1 MKSFNY
7 FLSEART
14 AAGMEEEKKGLV
26 HTGKGYY
33 ANDKGE
39 IVAKAEGGK
48 RLVPITPEEKQKL
61 KQGTPLMNPPATGDQ
76 TSMAGQQM
84 QAAQPVS
91 QQQGKQAAGQPEAPP
106 APEPGQPNPEAPQRN
121 VGGPSVVITFGRF
134 NPPTIGHEKL
144 LDRVSQEAQSSGAD
158 YKIYP
163 SRSQDDKKNPLDF
176 KTKHDMMKTM
186 FPQHADMVVD
196 DESNG
201 KNIFDVLRD
210 LHAQGYDNVKV
221 VVGDDRVKEFSN
233 MTTKYN
239 GKNYNFGGLD
249 TVSAGARDP
258 DAEGVEGMSASK
270 MRKAAAENDYETFK
284 SGLPAHINKDTAK
297 ELYMTV
303 RRSMKIEESMWKIAP
318 KLYPEILREEYFQGN
333 IFNVGDIVENMN
345 TGVRGEI
352 VTRGSNYVIFI
363 DEEKRIHRS
372 WIKDLSYHPKVLEIG
387 TDDYR
392 KYVQRMTPGES
403 IKSFTKK
410 EKKDK

>member
-1 MKSFNY
+1 MKSFKH
-7 FLSEART
+7 FLTEART
-14 AAGMEEEKKGLV
+14 AAGMEAEKKGLV

-33 ANDKGE
+33 ANAKGE

-48 RLVPITPEEKQKL
+48 RLVPISPEEKAKL
-61 KQGTPLMNPPATGDQ
+61 KQGVPLNNPPAPPGDQ
-76 TSMAGQQM
+76 TAMAGQQM
-84 QAAQPVS
+84 QAPQPAS
-91 QQQGKQAAGQPEAPP
+91 QQQGQQAGEQPP
-106 APEPGQPNPEAPQRN
+106 APEPGQPNPTPPQRN
-121 VGGPSVVITFGRF
+121 VGGPSVVVTFGRF

-144 LDRVSQEAQSSGAD
+144 LNRVAQEAQASGAD

-163 SRSQDDKKNPLDF
+163 SRTQDNKKNPLDF

-186 FPQHADMVVD
+186 FPQHADMIVD
-196 DESNG
+196 DEKNG

-249 TVSAGARDP
+249 TVSAGERDP

-270 MRKAAAENDYETFK
+270 MRKAAAENDYEAFK

-297 ELYMTV
+297 ELYLTL
-303 RRSMKIEESMWKIAP
+303 RRSMKLEEEMWQIAP
-318 KLYPEILREEYFQGN
+318 KLYSEVLREEYFQGN
-333 IFNVGDIVENMN
+333 IFNVGDIVENLN
-345 TGVRGEI
+345 TGVVGEI

-372 WIKDLSYHPKVLEIG
+372 WIKDITYHPKALEIG

-392 KYVQRMTPGES
+392 KYVQRITPGEA
-403 IKSFTKK
+403 IRSFTKGK
-410 EKKDK
+410 KKDK

>member
-1 MKSFNY
+1 MKSFTH
-7 FLSEART
+7 FLTEART
-14 AAGMEEEKKGLV
+14 AAGMEAEKKGLV

-33 ANDKGE
+33 ANAKGE

-48 RLVPITPEEKQKL
+48 RLVPISPDEKEKL
-61 KQGTPLMNPPATGDQ
+61 KQGVPLTTPPAAPGDQ
-76 TSMAGQQM
+76 QAMAGQQM
-84 QAAQPVS
+84 QAPQPVS
-91 QQQGKQAAGQPEAPP
+91 QQQGQQAAEQPP
-106 APEPGQPNPEAPQRN
+106 APEPGQPNPTPPQRN
-121 VGGPSVVITFGRF
+121 VGGPSVVVTFGRF

-144 LDRVSQEAQSSGAD
+144 LNRVAQEAQSSGAD

-163 SRSQDDKKNPLDF
+163 SRSQDNKKNPLDF

-186 FPQHADMVVD
+186 FPQHADMIID

-221 VVGDDRVKEFSN
+221 VVGDDRVSEFSN

-249 TVSAGARDP
+249 TVSAGERDP

-297 ELYMTV
+297 ELYLTL
-303 RRSMKIEESMWKIAP
+303 RRSMKLEEEMWQIAP

-333 IFNVGDIVENMN
+333 IFNVGDIIENLN
-345 TGVRGEI
+345 TGVVGEI

-372 WIKDLSYHPKVLEIG
+372 WIKDITYHPKALEIG

-392 KYVQRMTPGES
+392 KYVQKLTPGES
-403 IKSFTKK
+403 IRSFTKGR
-410 EKKDK
+410 KKDK

>member
-1 MKSFNY
+1 MKSFKH
-7 FLSEART
+7 FLTEART
-14 AAGMEEEKKGLV
+14 AAGMEAEKKGLV

-33 ANDKGE
+33 ANAKGE

-48 RLVPITPEEKQKL
+48 RLVPISPEEKAKL
-61 KQGTPLMNPPATGDQ
+61 KQGVPLNTPPVAPGDQ
-76 TSMAGQQM
+76 QAMAGQQM
-84 QAAQPVS
+84 QSPQPVS
-91 QQQGKQAAGQPEAPP
+91 QQQGQQAAEQPP
-106 APEPGQPNPEAPQRN
+106 APEPGQPNPIAPQRN
-121 VGGPSVVITFGRF
+121 VGGPSVVVTFGRF

-144 LDRVSQEAQSSGAD
+144 LNKVAQEAQSSGAD

-163 SRSQDDKKNPLDF
+163 SRSQDNKKNPLDF

-186 FPQHADMVVD
+186 FPQHADMIVD

-270 MRKAAAENDYETFK
+270 MRKAAAENDYESFK
-284 SGLPAHINKDTAK
+284 SGLPAHIDKDTAK
-297 ELYMTV
+297 ELYLTV
-303 RRSMKIEESMWKIAP
+303 RRSMKLEEELWQIAP

-333 IFNVGDIVENMN
+333 IFNVGDIVENLN
-345 TGVRGEI
+345 TGVVGEI
-352 VTRGSNYVIFI
+352 VTRGSNYVIII

-372 WIKDLSYHPKVLEIG
+372 WIKDITYHAKALEIG

-392 KYVQRMTPGES
+392 KYVQRITPGES
-403 IKSFTKK
+403 IRSFTKGK
-410 EKKDK
+410 KKDK